1 VKLNRQGVRD
11 LGTVRT
17 KPAADEQA
25 CPGGFGAHDWRYL
38 IAHDET
44 VKAGMWCRRCGARG

>member
-1 VKLNRQGVRD
+1 VRD
-11 LGTVRT
+11 LGSVRVRLV
-17 KPAADEQA
+17 ADEQP

>member
-1 VKLNRQGVRD
+1 VRD
-11 LGTVRT
+11 LGSVRVRLV
-17 KPAADEQA
+17 ADEQP

-44 VKAGMWCRRCGARG
+44 VKAGMWGRRCGARG